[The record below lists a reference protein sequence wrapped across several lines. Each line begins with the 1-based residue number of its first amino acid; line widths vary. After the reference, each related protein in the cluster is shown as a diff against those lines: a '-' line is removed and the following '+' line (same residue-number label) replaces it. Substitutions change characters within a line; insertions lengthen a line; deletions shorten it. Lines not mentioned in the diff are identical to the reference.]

1 MAGLGRERTNHYL
14 LTRLLVEYGTLVLR
28 RKFDSIYPPDRL
40 QDYLSSPATQV
51 TLDVLY
57 RESYINF
64 PQYRML
70 QQRPVSSADFDI
82 SLLAALLRNICGLMP
97 PHFHEWRSSET
108 WDKNIEVNISRL
120 RDYKNRFVSHANDF
134 LLDDATFKEY
144 WEKTR
149 SAIIVL
155 GGQGYAPLINQLGNE
170 RMDLEVPN
178 RTQEFLEIQQRFEHL
193 EEMMRASEART
204 SKALR
209 ELRGLLRTNQQRGE
223 DFLTGFKV

>member
-14 LTRLLVEYGTLVLR
+14 LNRLLVEYGTLVLR
-28 RKFDSIYPPDRL
+28 RIFDSIYPPDRL

-51 TLDVLY
+51 TLDELY
-57 RESYINF
+57 RQSYINF

-82 SLLAALLRNICGLMP
+82 SLLAVLLRNICNLMP
-97 PHFHEWRSSET
+97 PYSREWRPSEI
-108 WDKNIEVNISRL
+108 WDENIEVNISRL

-155 GGQGYAPLINQLGNE
+155 GGQGYVPLINQLGNE
-170 RMDLEVPN
+170 RMDLEAQN
-178 RTQEFLEIQQRFEHL
+178 RNREFLEIQQRFEHL

-204 SKALR
+204 GQALR
-209 ELRGLLRTNQQRGE
+209 ELREMLRADQQ
-223 DFLTGFKV
+223 

>member
-1 MAGLGRERTNHYL
+1 MAGLRRERNNHYHL
-14 LTRLLVEYGTLVLR
+14 NRLLVEYGTLVLR
-28 RKFDSIYPPDRL
+28 RIFDRIHPPDRL

-51 TLDVLY
+51 TLDELY
-57 RESYINF
+57 RQSYINF

-97 PHFHEWRSSET
+97 PYFREWRPSEI
-108 WDKNIEVNISRL
+108 WDENIEVNISRL
-120 RDYKNRFVSHANDF
+120 RDYKNRFVSHASDF

-155 GGQGYAPLINQLGNE
+155 GGQEYAPLINQLWNE
-170 RMDLEVPN
+170 RMDLEAQN
-178 RTQEFLEIQQRFEHL
+178 RNREFLEIERRFEDL

-204 SKALR
+204 GQALR
-209 ELRGLLRTNQQRGE
+209 ELREMLRADQQ
-223 DFLTGFKV
+223 